1 MTWRTVAKK
10 DFRDAVQSRALW
22 ALVGVFVVVSLIASY
37 AYVEVPEMFG
47 EPGGATFGG
56 LLFYTAGFT
65 GLFVPLAAIVVCYK
79 SLAGERELG
88 SIKLLC
94 SLPTTR
100 GHVFAG
106 KVVGRAA
113 VLAFGLG
120 VGLVVGLGFGS
131 ALLGEIDLVAL
142 LVFLLATLSF
152 VAVYATIV
160 VGLSATTGSTSRA
173 TTLALGFFVVFEL
186 LWDVVVMGVLYVA
199 GGFSLPSPAEMPDW
213 AFTLMQLSPSSA
225 YFSSIVALLPDLADR
240 VGADPSQAGAGVEVS
255 AADAEPLLASPE
267 VGIVALAAWL
277 LVPLVVG
284 YRRFDAADL

>member
-1 MTWRTVAKK
+1 MTWLVVAKK

-22 ALVGVFVVVSLIASY
+22 ALVGVFVVVSLVSTY

-47 EPGGATFGG
+47 EPAGATFGG
-56 LLFYTAGFT
+56 LIFFTVGLT

-88 SIKLLC
+88 SIKLLL

-100 GHVFAG
+100 GNVFAG

-113 VLAFGLG
+113 ILAFGMS
-120 VGLVVGLGFGS
+120 VGLVVGLGFG
-131 ALLGEIDLVAL
+131 AVMIGELNAVAV
-142 LVFLLATLSF
+142 LVFLLLTLSF
-152 VAVYATIV
+152 AAIYSAIV

-186 LWDVVVMGVLYVA
+186 IWDVVVMAILYVA
-199 GGFSLPSPAEMPDW
+199 GGFSLPAPADVPEW
-213 AFTLMQLSPSSA
+213 AFAVMQVSPSSA

-240 VGADPSQAGAGVEVS
+240 VDADPSQDGAGVSVS
-255 AADAEPLLASPE
+255 GAEAEPFLASPE
-267 VGIVALAAWL
+267 VGLVVLVLWL
-277 LVPLVVG
+277 VVPLVVG
-284 YRRFDAADL
+284 YYRFDGADL

>member
-1 MTWRTVAKK
+1 MTWHVVAKK

-22 ALVGVFVVVSLIASY
+22 ALVAIFVLLSVVSTY

-56 LLFYTAGFT
+56 LLFFTVGLT

-88 SIKLLC
+88 SIKLLL

-100 GHVFAG
+100 GDVFLG

-113 VLAFGLG
+113 VLAAGLG

-131 ALLGEIDLVAL
+131 ALLGTVDVGALVIF
-142 LVFLLATLSF
+142 VLATLAF
-152 VAVYATIV
+152 AGVYTTIM

-186 LWDVVVMGVLYVA
+186 FWDVVPMGILYVVE
-199 GGFSLPSPAEMPDW
+199 GFSLPTQIPDW
-213 AFTLMQLSPSSA
+213 VFLVTQVSPSTA
-225 YFSSIVALLPDLADR
+225 YFSAVVSLFPGFAEAAN
-240 VGADPSQAGAGVEVS
+240 ADPAGAG
-255 AADAEPLLASPE
+255 AGAGADVAPADPFYVTPE
-267 VGIVALAAWL
+267 VGIVMLGLWLVLSLA
-277 LVPLVVG
+277 VG
-284 YRRFDAADL
+284 YLRFDAADV